1 MSVVGLN
8 HFNLTAPWELL
19 EQVRDFYVDV
29 VGLTVGDR
37 PDFARKGF
45 WLYAGDK
52 PIVHLIACRDG
63 DVRAHGEAAPSF
75 IDHIAF
81 TCKGLS
87 EVVERL
93 KGLGIVYKVTE
104 APSRGQV
111 QIFVRDPAGVGIEL
125 NFEK

>member
-8 HFNLTAPWELL
+8 HINITAPWELL

-29 VGLTVGDR
+29 VGLNVGDR
-37 PDFARKGF
+37 PDFARNGF

-52 PIVHLIACRDG
+52 PIVHLIVCLDG

-87 EVVERL
+87 EIVERL
-93 KGLGIVYKVTE
+93 KTLRIEYRLTE
-104 APSRGQV
+104 VPSRGQV
-111 QIFVRDPAGVGIEL
+111 QIFVRDPAGMGVEL
-125 NFEK
+125 NFEV